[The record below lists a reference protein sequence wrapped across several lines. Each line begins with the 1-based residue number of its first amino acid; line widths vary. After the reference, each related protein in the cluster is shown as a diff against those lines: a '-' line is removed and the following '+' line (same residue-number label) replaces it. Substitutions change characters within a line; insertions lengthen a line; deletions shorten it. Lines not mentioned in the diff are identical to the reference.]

1 MVLWNI
7 SGKKPRG
14 RYDHFIGFIS
24 NDNNMNNFVFFP
36 ATKYVFGRG
45 VENKV
50 AEQLKAFGMKKPLVV
65 YGKGSVVKSG
75 LLDRV
80 KKSLDDAGIPFAE
93 LGGVQPNP
101 VDSKVYEGIEIANKE
116 GIDSVL
122 AVGGGSSIDTAKAI
136 AAALPYDGDFWDFYV
151 GKAKVTEALPVGVIL
166 TIPAA
171 GSEGSG
177 NTVITKLEGLHKLGM
192 GSDVLRPKFALMNP
206 ELTFTLPPYQTAAG
220 ITDMLA
226 HIMERYFSNTP
237 NVEITDRVAE
247 GVMKAII
254 YEAPK
259 VIANPEDYDARANIM
274 WSGTLAHN
282 GVCSGGREEDWA
294 THGLEHELSAVYD
307 VTHGAG
313 LAVMFPAWMTYAMKE
328 NPGKIAQFARRVFDV
343 CEGDDRKAAAKGI
356 EALKKFLSSI
366 GMPISMKELG
376 IESPNVSL
384 LADKVTENKG
394 EVFGNYIKIDRSVA
408 EKIYQ
413 LASK

>member
-1 MVLWNI
+1 
-7 SGKKPRG
+7 
-14 RYDHFIGFIS
+14 
-24 NDNNMNNFVFFP
+24 MNNFVFFP

-50 AEQLKAFGMKKPLVV
+50 ADQLRAFGMQKPLIV
-65 YGKGSVVKSG
+65 YGKGSVIRSG

-80 KKSLDDAGIPFAE
+80 KKSLVDAGIPFFE

-101 VDSKVYEGIEIANKE
+101 VDSKVYEGIELAKKE

-136 AAALPYDGDFWDFYV
+136 AAAIPYKGDFWDFYC
-151 GKAKVTEALPVGVIL
+151 GKAKVTEALPVGVVL

-177 NTVITKLEGLHKLGM
+177 NTVITKLDGLHKLGM

-220 ITDMLA
+220 ITDMMA
-226 HIMERYFSNTP
+226 HIMERYFTNTP

-247 GVMKAII
+247 GVLKAII
-254 YEAPK
+254 TEAPK
-259 VIANPEDYDARANIM
+259 VIADPEDYDARANIM

-313 LAVMFPAWMTYAMKE
+313 LAVMFPAWMTYAME
-328 NPGKIAQFARRVFDV
+328 QNPGKLAQFARRVFDID
-343 CEGDDRKAAAKGI
+343 EMDDRKAAALGI
-356 EALKKFLSSI
+356 ESLKKFLSSI
-366 GMPISMKELG
+366 GMPVSMKELG
-376 IESPNVSL
+376 IDNPDVKL
-384 LADKVTENKG
+384 LAEKVIENKG
-394 EVFGNYIKIDRSVA
+394 AVFGNYVKIDKGVA
-408 EKIYQ
+408 EEIYRI
-413 LASK
+413 AAI

>member
-1 MVLWNI
+1 
-7 SGKKPRG
+7 
-14 RYDHFIGFIS
+14 
-24 NDNNMNNFVFFP
+24 MNNFVFFP
-36 ATKYVFGRG
+36 ATKYVFGKG

-50 AEQLKAFGMKKPLVV
+50 AQQLEAFGMKKPLIV
-65 YGKGSVVKSG
+65 YGKGSVVRSG
-75 LLDRV
+75 LLGKV
-80 KKSLDDAGIPFAE
+80 KKSLEVAGIPFAE

-101 VDSKVYEGIEIANKE
+101 VDSKVYEGIEIAKREN
-116 GIDSVL
+116 IDSVL

-136 AAALPYDGDFWDFYV
+136 AAALPYEGDFWDFYS
-151 GKAKVTEALPVGVIL
+151 GKAKVTEALPVGVVL

-177 NTVITKLEGLHKLGM
+177 NTVITKLDGLHKLGM

-220 ITDMLA
+220 ITDMMA

-237 NVEITDRVAE
+237 EVEITDRVAE
-247 GVMKAII
+247 GVLKAII
-254 YEAPK
+254 TEAPK

-328 NPGKIAQFARRVFDV
+328 NPGKLAQFARRVFDID
-343 CEGDDRKAAAKGI
+343 EDDDGKAAEAGI
-356 EALKKFLSSI
+356 TSLKTFLSSI
-366 GMPISMKELG
+366 GMPTSMKELG
-376 IESPNVSL
+376 IENPDMKL
-384 LADKVTENKG
+384 LAEKVTENKG
-394 EVFGNYIKIDRSVA
+394 EVFGNYIKIDKTIA
-408 EKIYQ
+408 EQIYN
-413 LASK
+413 LAR

>member
-1 MVLWNI
+1 
-7 SGKKPRG
+7 
-14 RYDHFIGFIS
+14 
-24 NDNNMNNFVFFP
+24 MNNFVFYP

-45 VENKV
+45 VENQV
-50 AEQLKAFGMKKPLVV
+50 ADQLKAFGMKKPLIV
-65 YGKGSVVKSG
+65 YGKGSVVRSG
-75 LLDRV
+75 LLNRV
-80 KKSLDDAGIPFAE
+80 RKSIEDAGISYAE

-101 VDSKVYEGIEIANKE
+101 VDDKVYEGIELAKKE
-116 GIDSVL
+116 GINSVL

-136 AAALPYDGDFWDFYV
+136 AAAMPYDGDFWDFYC
-151 GKAKVTEALPVGVIL
+151 GKAKVEKALPVGVVL

-177 NTVITKLEGLHKLGM
+177 NTVITKLDGLHKLGM

-237 NVEITDRVAE
+237 EVEITDRVAE

-254 YEAPK
+254 EEAPK

-282 GVCSGGREEDWA
+282 GVCSGGRVEDWS
-294 THGLEHELSAVYD
+294 THALEHELSAVYG

-313 LAVMFPAWMTYAMKE
+313 LAVMFPAWMTYAKEE
-328 NPGKIAQFARRVFDV
+328 NPHKLAQYARRVFDI
-343 CEGDDRKAAAKGI
+343 EEADDVKAAEKGI
-356 EALKKFLSSI
+356 AALKKFLTSI
-366 GMPISMKELG
+366 GMPVSMKELG
-376 IESPNVSL
+376 IENPDVAL
-384 LADKVTENKG
+384 LARKVTENKG
-394 EVFGNYIKIDRSVA
+394 DLFGNYIKIDRSTA
-408 EKIYQ
+408 ESIYS
-413 LASK
+413 LAL

>member
-1 MVLWNI
+1 
-7 SGKKPRG
+7 
-14 RYDHFIGFIS
+14 
-24 NDNNMNNFVFFP
+24 MNNFVFFP

-50 AEQLKAFGMKKPLVV
+50 ADELKAFGMKKPLIV
-65 YGKGSVVKSG
+65 YGKGSVIRSG

-80 KKSLDDAGIPFAE
+80 KKSLDEAGIPYAE
-93 LGGVQPNP
+93 LGDVQPNP
-101 VDSKVYEGIEIANKE
+101 VDSKVYEGIELAKKE

-136 AAALPYDGDFWDFYV
+136 AAAMLYDGDFWDFYC
-151 GKAKVTEALPVGVIL
+151 GKAQVKKALPVGVVL

-177 NTVITKLEGLHKLGM
+177 NTVITKLDGMHKLGM
-192 GSDVLRPKFALMNP
+192 GSDALRPKFSLMNP

-226 HIMERYFSNTP
+226 HIMERYFTNTE

-254 YEAPK
+254 NEAPK

-282 GVCSGGREEDWA
+282 GVCSGGREEDWS
-294 THGLEHELSAVYD
+294 THALEHELSAVYG

-313 LAVMFPAWMTYAMKE
+313 LAVMFPAWMTYAMKS
-328 NPGKIAQFARRVFDV
+328 NPKKLAQYARRVFDV
-343 CEGDDRKAAAKGI
+343 EEEDDTKATSKGI
-356 EALKKFLSSI
+356 EALKNFLHSI
-366 GMPISMKELG
+366 GMPVNMKELG
-376 IESPNVSL
+376 VENPDCKL
-384 LADKVTENKG
+384 LAEKVVENKG
-394 EVFGNYIKIDRSVA
+394 EVFGNYIKIDKETAR
-408 EKIYQ
+408 KIYEIAAQ
-413 LASK
+413 D

>member
-1 MVLWNI
+1 
-7 SGKKPRG
+7 
-14 RYDHFIGFIS
+14 
-24 NDNNMNNFVFFP
+24 MNNFVFFP
-36 ATKYVFGRG
+36 ATKYVFGKG

-50 AEQLKAFGMKKPLVV
+50 AEQLEAFGMKKLLIV
-65 YGKGSVVKSG
+65 YGKGSVVRSG

-80 KKSLDDAGIPFAE
+80 KKSLEDAGIQFAE

-101 VDSKVYEGIEIANKE
+101 VDAKVYEGIEIAKKE
-116 GIDSVL
+116 NIDSVL

-136 AAALPYDGDFWDFYV
+136 AAAMPYDGDFWDFYC
-151 GKAKVTEALPVGVIL
+151 GKAKVTKALPVGVVL

-206 ELTFTLPPYQTAAG
+206 ELTYTLPPYQTAAG
-220 ITDMLA
+220 ITDMMA

-247 GVMKAII
+247 GVLKAII
-254 YEAPK
+254 TEAPK

-313 LAVMFPAWMTYAMKE
+313 LAVMFPAWMSYALNE
-328 NPGKIAQFARRVFDV
+328 NPAKLAQFARRVFDID
-343 CEGDDRKAAAKGI
+343 EKDDRIAAEKGI
-356 EALKKFLSSI
+356 SALKEFLSSI

-376 IESPNVSL
+376 IDNPDIEL
-384 LADKVTENKG
+384 LAKKVIENKG
-394 EVFGNYIKIDRSVA
+394 DVFGNYIKIDRNTA
-408 EKIYQ
+408 EKIYS
-413 LASK
+413 LAR